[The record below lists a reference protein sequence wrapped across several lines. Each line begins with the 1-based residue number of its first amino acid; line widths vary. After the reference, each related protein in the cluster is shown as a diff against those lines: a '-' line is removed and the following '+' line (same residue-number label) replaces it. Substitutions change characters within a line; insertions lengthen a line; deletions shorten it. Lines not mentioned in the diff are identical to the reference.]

1 MKVHLKQIPA
11 DGLHL
16 EGKENKDILDLADD
30 GIRPNGP
37 VDYSLDAGLS
47 ESGLFV
53 TGQIALD
60 VELEC
65 VSCLKKF
72 VYPLRVND
80 FAVQIEL
87 TGPEQVDLT
96 PWVRED
102 ILLVLPAHPH
112 CDWDG
117 KSVCKGPKLKT
128 RPIDEPPAASHA
140 WDALENLK
148 SKLKN

>member
-1 MKVHLKQIPA
+1 MKVHHKQIPA

-16 EGKENKDILDLADD
+16 EGKETKDILDLVDE
-30 GIRPNGP
+30 GIRPAGP
-37 VDYSLDAGLS
+37 VEYSLDVGLS
-47 ESGLFV
+47 ESGLFA
-53 TGQIALD
+53 TGQIAMD

-72 VYPLRVND
+72 VYPLRVDD
-80 FAVQIEL
+80 FAVQVESK
-87 TGPEQVDLT
+87 GPVQVDLT

-117 KSVCKGPKLKT
+117 KTVCKGPKLK
-128 RPIDEPPAASHA
+128 RMPADEPPPALRA
-140 WDALENLK
+140 WDALEGLK